1 TARIVAESIAFPN
14 GSAIMAVEGDGSV
27 LLYDAV
33 QDTFTVSR
41 KDFTGLSGSYAAS
54 VFNQYIAGNSLLN
67 SSLVPV
73 KQLETGTGVSS
84 GFAFVDQFAFRTTV
98 PVAAATTTGTG
109 TTTAGSSAP
118 VGPSSA
124 AGVIQRL
131 DVSTSDGSVSRATR
145 ITEAPLLGSTGVDN
159 SPFSRTLA
167 PLYSRKGI
175 VNLTVSGFTI
185 LAWDYDAS
193 VAAPHIDK
201 VVNAA
206 DLSPAI
212 APGGLITLFGLQL
225 SPVNLA
231 TKEIP
236 VPTALGDS
244 CLTVN
249 GLPVPMLFVS
259 PSQINAQLPFETIG
273 NVTLV
278 LRTPGG
284 ISDNYNT
291 VVLPGAPS
299 VFRSGVAGPE
309 TDIATIVRNVNGQL
323 VTPSNPVHRG
333 DVLVVYLTGLGQTNP
348 AVPTGLPGPSD
359 PLASALTA
367 PQVSIGGT
375 SLPIIYAGL
384 APGEVG
390 VYQINAK
397 VPSTVP
403 LGLAIPFKINQGSVS
418 TSIQVR
424 VVE

>member
-1 TARIVAESIAFPN
+1 
-14 GSAIMAVEGDGSV
+14 MAVENDGSV

-33 QDTFTVSR
+33 QDTFTASR
-41 KDFTGLSGSYAAS
+41 KDFTSLSGSYAAS
-54 VFNQYIAGNSLLN
+54 VFNQYIAGNNVLN

-73 KQLETGTGVSS
+73 KQLESGTGVSS
-84 GFAFVDQFAFRTTV
+84 GFAFVDQLAFRTTV
-98 PVAAATTTGTG
+98 AAAAAATGSGGSSTGTPTG
-109 TTTAGSSAP
+109 TPATGTSAP
-118 VGPSSA
+118 AGPSSA

-131 DVSTSDGSVSRATR
+131 DVSASDGSVSRATR
-145 ITEAPLLGSTGVDN
+145 ITEAPLLGSTGIDS

-167 PLYSRKGI
+167 PLYSRNGI

-185 LAWDYDAS
+185 LAWDYDVS

-206 DLSPAI
+206 DLSPAL
-212 APGGLITLFGLQL
+212 APGGLVTLFGQQF

-249 GLPVPMLFVS
+249 GLPVPILFVS
-259 PSQINAQLPFETIG
+259 PNQINGQIPFETIG
-273 NVTLV
+273 NVTFV

-284 ISDNYNT
+284 VSDNFNT
-291 VVLPGAPS
+291 VISPGAPG
-299 VFRSGVAGPE
+299 VFRSGVAGPL
-309 TDIATIVRNVNGQL
+309 TDVPTVLRNLNGEL
-323 VTPSNPVHRG
+323 VTASNPVHRG
-333 DVLVVYLTGLGQTNP
+333 DVLVIYLTGLGQTSP

-375 SLPIIYAGL
+375 SLSILYAGL
-384 APGEVG
+384 SPGEVG

-403 LGLAIPFKINQGSVS
+403 LGLAVSLKINQGSAS
-418 TSIQVR
+418 TVVPVR

>member
-1 TARIVAESIAFPN
+1 
-14 GSAIMAVEGDGSV
+14 
-27 LLYDAV
+27 
-33 QDTFTVSR
+33 
-41 KDFTGLSGSYAAS
+41 
-54 VFNQYIAGNSLLN
+54 
-67 SSLVPV
+67 
-73 KQLETGTGVSS
+73 
-84 GFAFVDQFAFRTTV
+84 
-98 PVAAATTTGTG
+98 
-109 TTTAGSSAP
+109 
-118 VGPSSA
+118 
-124 AGVIQRL
+124 
-131 DVSTSDGSVSRATR
+131 
-145 ITEAPLLGSTGVDN
+145 
-159 SPFSRTLA
+159 LA
-167 PLYSRKGI
+167 PIYSRNAL

-185 LAWDYDAS
+185 LASDYDAS
-193 VAAPHIDK
+193 VAPPHIDK

-212 APGGLITLFGLQL
+212 APGGLITLFGQQL

-249 GLPVPMLFVS
+249 GLPIPMLFVS
-259 PSQINAQLPFETIG
+259 PNQINAQMPFETIG
-273 NVTLV
+273 NVTVV

-284 ISDNYNT
+284 VSDNYNT
-291 VVLPGAPS
+291 VVSPGAPG

-309 TDIATIVRNVNGQL
+309 TDIPTVLRDLNGEL

-333 DVLVVYLTGLGQTNP
+333 DVLVIYLTGLGQTSP

-367 PQVSIGGT
+367 PQVSIGGI
-375 SLPIIYAGL
+375 SLSLIYAGL

-390 VYQINAK
+390 VNQINVK

-403 LGLAIPFKINQGSVS
+403 LGLTVSLKINQGSAS
-418 TSIQVR
+418 TSVPVR